1 MDFRMRRGAG
11 FVAGA
16 GLLTALSGGPVTAQ
30 AIDPRILSQI
40 QGARG
45 LANSGPNASVDRSR
59 EAGDARAANP
69 APATVP
75 GGSREEQDLRRAEAR
90 ANLSRF
96 YTPSPVEREFQNRL
110 VDPGL
115 RQFGYDL
122 FANIASASGPL
133 TGAVGDDYVIGVGD
147 DLVVQLQGA
156 TNDSETVRVGRDG
169 RLIANSLPPIQAAG
183 RSIGAVTRDLESAVR
198 RTMLGTEVFVSLGSV
213 RSVTVFV
220 GGEVDRPGQYNLTSL
235 SDVSAALAQA
245 GGVRRSG
252 SLRTVRI
259 VRGSSSFIVD
269 LYGLL
274 GIGTPPSVRLRDGDR
289 VIVPV
294 IGDTIAISGA
304 VARPGI
310 YETRGQ
316 ASLGAVLEYAGGPLR
331 PRGNVIAVSRI
342 GADGREQYL
351 RIPSLATT
359 VMAGDG
365 IAVSGGSAGGATG
378 RVALR
383 GHVANPGARALGAA
397 PTVHDLLGDVADL
410 RPDTYLAM
418 AVLIR
423 RDPATAAR
431 VFQPVNLVTALADR
445 PSVPLRSDDRL
456 YVFSRSDIEF
466 LNRTSVRRIVLGQ
479 PNALPECAV
488 LNRLET
494 LVAEGQSARFN
505 VVTRGSFVVERN
517 GRSEIAATGANLAA
531 ATRSGEAALRTG
543 EDNGAVAARA
553 AAVGADASDAA
564 ERRRGIDL
572 ANGRLTGARSENF
585 EARARLSDARE
596 NAICPLIFDEEP
608 DLLPS
613 LIENAIAVGGSVR
626 RPGAYP
632 VGSSV
637 TAAELAGFAEGVLPG
652 STGLTLD
659 INRGKGA
666 DTAPQRVAVT
676 NAVVLDTA
684 IVGPGDDVRFNAATA
699 QFETGG
705 VLLSGE
711 VRRPGL
717 YSIRRGETLSQLIDR
732 AGGMSDLAYPYGTI
746 FTRRSVKELEQEGLR
761 RSSRELTTGLLALSA
776 RKGASGD
783 AVLAAQTLIG
793 QLATVDAPGRVVVE
807 ADPRVLQR
815 RPDLDTVLESGDAIV
830 VPKRPSFV
838 LALGDVANPGA
849 LRFAQNKPIG
859 NYLRETG
866 GLQSTADKG
875 RIFIVLP
882 DGTASLISASG
893 WSRANGNSV
902 PPGTTIII
910 PKNIDPLFKL
920 DLITNITTIVA
931 SLLSSVAT
939 VALLAR

>member
-1 MDFRMRRGAG
+1 MSLRPWRGMGLLAG
-11 FVAGA
+11 VGVLA
-16 GLLTALSGGPVTAQ
+16 GLVVAPAVAQ

-40 QGARG
+40 QGSRG
-45 LANSGPNASVDRSR
+45 LGNPGNASVDRSR
-59 EAGDARAANP
+59 EAGDARTSNP
-69 APATVP
+69 APATLP

-90 ANLSRF
+90 ASLSRF
-96 YTPSPVEREFQNRL
+96 YTPSPIEREFQDRL

-156 TNDSETVRVGRDG
+156 TSDSDTVRVGRDG
-169 RLIANSLPPIQAAG
+169 RLIALQLPPIPAAG
-183 RSIGAVTRDLESAVR
+183 RSIGAVTRDLKSAVR
-198 RTMLGTEVFVSLGSV
+198 RTMLGTEVYVSLGSV

-235 SDVSAALAQA
+235 SDISAALAQA

-252 SLRTVRI
+252 SLRNVRI
-259 VRGSSSFIVD
+259 VRSGSSISVD

-274 GIGTPPSVRLRDGDR
+274 GIGSPPSVRLRDGDR

-294 IGDTIAISGA
+294 IGDTIAVSGA

-310 YETRGQ
+310 YETRGGT
-316 ASLGAVLEYAGGPLR
+316 SLGAVLEYAGGPLR

-351 RIPSLATT
+351 RIPTLSTT
-359 VMAGDG
+359 VLAGDG
-365 IAVSGGSAGGATG
+365 IAVTGGSAGGAIG

-383 GHVANPGARALGAA
+383 GHVDNPGARALGSA

-410 RPDTYLAM
+410 RPDTYLPM

-423 RDPATAAR
+423 RDAATAAR
-431 VFQPVNLVTALADR
+431 VFEPVNLVTALADR
-445 PSVPLRSDDRL
+445 PGVSLRSDDRL

-466 LNRTSVRRIVLGQ
+466 LNRTSVRRVVLGQ

-494 LVAEGQSARFN
+494 LVAAGQSARFN
-505 VVTRGSFVVERN
+505 VVTRGSFIVERN

-531 ATRSGEAALRTG
+531 ATRVGDAALRTG

-572 ANGRLTGARSENF
+572 ANGRLTAGRSENF

-608 DLLPS
+608 DLLPT

-632 VGSSV
+632 VGGTV
-637 TAAELAGFAEGVLPG
+637 TAAELVGIAEGVLPG
-652 STGLTLD
+652 STNLTLD
-659 INRGKGA
+659 INRASGGSA
-666 DTAPQRVAVT
+666 APQRIAVS
-676 NAVVLDTA
+676 NAMALNA
-684 IVGPGDDVRFNAATA
+684 ALVGPGDDVRFNAAQA
-699 QFETGG
+699 QFEAGG

-717 YSIRRGETLSQLIDR
+717 YSIRRGETLSQLLDR

-783 AVLAAQTLIG
+783 AVLAAQQLIA
-793 QLATVDAPGRVVVE
+793 QLATVEAPGRVVVE

-815 RPDLDTVLESGDAIV
+815 RPDLDTVLESGDAII
-830 VPKRPSFV
+830 VPKRPNFV

-849 LRFAQNKPIG
+849 LRFTQNKPIG

-866 GLQSTADKG
+866 GLQSTADRK
-875 RIFIVLP
+875 RIFVVLP
-882 DGTASLISASG
+882 DGTASLISGGG
-893 WSRANGNSV
+893 WSRANGSGV
-902 PPGTTIII
+902 PPGSTIII
-910 PKNIDPLFKL
+910 PKNIDPLFKI